1 MVTQK
6 EEKERAKTRRE
17 KIGCYFLD
25 LSKLAF
31 AGFVVGGLSP
41 AVVNQNTGSIIAI
54 VLGAVLTTLSGTEF
68 LNKKHHERTYFG
80 FRFRLDHRRS
90 ILRMASHQV
99 GQEMV
104 GRSRQVTAI
113 CQMAERAK
121 APINGGFSYSMLLL
135 TCSILSPIAIVPV
148 MHPSIFAF
156 CCFFIG
162 FLFPILSTSSTA
174 LS

>member
-54 VLGAVLTTLSGTEF
+54 VLGAVLTTL
-68 LNKKHHERTYFG
+68 L
-80 FRFRLDHRRS
+80 
-90 ILRMASHQV
+90 A
-99 GQEMV
+99 
-104 GRSRQVTAI
+104 AI
-113 CQMAERAK
+113 GYR
-121 APINGGFSYSMLLL
+121 
-135 TCSILSPIAIVPV
+135 
-148 MHPSIFAF
+148 IFK
-156 CCFFIG
+156 
-162 FLFPILSTSSTA
+162 
-174 LS
+174 